1 MRSNSG
7 FTVIELL
14 VALAVA
20 AILLALAA
28 PSFSTMFASYRLTA
42 GTNDLVNAAGLARS
56 EAIKRNRSVTLCRTD
71 AAGDDT
77 CAAAEG
83 TWDNWIIVAPGP
95 EVIRRGEPGLTGSNL
110 RIESAFASESLS
122 YAPDGS
128 PGQNAAFTVCTSLDV
143 PDNRRIVDIGPGSHI
158 STLRES
164 GTCP

>member
-28 PSFSTMFASYRLTA
+28 PAFTGMFASYRLTSS
-42 GTNDLVNAAGLARS
+42 TNDLINAIGLARS
-56 EAIKRNRSVTLCRTD
+56 EAIKRNRSVILCRTA

-83 TWDNWIIVAPGP
+83 AWESWIIVAPGAD
-95 EVIRRGEPGLTGSNL
+95 VIRRGEPGLTGSNL
-110 RIESAFASESLS
+110 RIGSAFASESLS

-128 PGQNAAFTVCTSLDV
+128 PSQNAAFTVCTPLEV
-143 PDNRRIVDIGPGSHI
+143 ADNRRIVDIGPGSRI
-158 STLRES
+158 STTRTS
-164 GTCP
+164 GNCP